1 MVIEEGEQAQVSI
14 AATVVYWNIS
24 INTRRKPYKD
34 LIDRKLFL
42 RVDIMLRKSACGC
55 LFDLNIRKEITFWGF
70 VMEFWQMKALDD
82 SVYRRL
88 SVSLSHLMQ

>member
-24 INTRRKPYKD
+24 IHTRKKPYKD

-42 RVDIMLRKSACGC
+42 LVNVILRESACGC
-55 LFDLNIRKEITFWGF
+55 LFDLNIRKEITFWEF
-70 VMEFWQMKALDD
+70 VMEC
-82 SVYRRL
+82 RL